1 MRCEETSRY
10 LSPYLDSELDPRTSF
25 EMSSHFEQ
33 CGSCRER
40 FEAERR
46 IDHAISTELKKSEPR
61 DEEHWNLAKARVRKP
76 GGRGGLWAVFLL
88 AVIGASTAFVAFR
101 PRM

>member
-25 EMSSHFEQ
+25 EMSNHFEQ
-33 CGSCRER
+33 CTSCRDR

-46 IDHAISTELKKSEPR
+46 IDHAIATELRKLEPR
-61 DEEHWNLAKARVRKP
+61 DEDRKTKRVEA
-76 GGRGGLWAVFLL
+76 GL
-88 AVIGASTAFVAFR
+88 
-101 PRM
+101 M